1 MVCNLKR
8 HDLPGSSE
16 ERFDLQALQEREGFP
31 ISKGSLIWQKR
42 AFMRTS
48 CQQPRPDKF
57 RLKIKVHVFNCE
69 SN

>member
-8 HDLPGSSE
+8 HNLPGSSE
-16 ERFDLQALQEREGFP
+16 ERFDLQALQGTERFP

-48 CQQPRPDKF
+48 CQELRPDKF